1 MDVNGATNM
10 TYLPVAEGIDLANPN
25 SSLHLGWN
33 KNHLDYNVL
42 IDERA
47 YQIDLLYKQNN
58 WDQSRIQ
65 KEIRN
70 LQSEIKMDL
79 KKGELKCH

>member
-1 MDVNGATNM
+1 MEDKK
-10 TYLPVAEGIDLANPN
+10 GIQECRCRYRSRLQIC
-25 SSLHLGWN
+25 G
-33 KNHLDYNVL
+33 

>member
-1 MDVNGATNM
+1 M
-10 TYLPVAEGIDLANPN
+10 
-25 SSLHLGWN
+25 
-33 KNHLDYNVL
+33 L

>member
-1 MDVNGATNM
+1 M
-10 TYLPVAEGIDLANPN
+10 TYLPVAKGIDLVNPD

-33 KNHLDYNVL
+33 EIRMDYNVL

-47 YQIDLLYKQNN
+47 YQLDLLYKQNN

-70 LQSEIKMDL
+70 LQSEIKNDL
-79 KKGELKCH
+79 KKGKIKCH

>member
-1 MDVNGATNM
+1 MGWTECHRGCLQGKNIK
-10 TYLPVAEGIDLANPN
+10 GIILF
-25 SSLHLGWN
+25 HLGWN

-47 YQIDLLYKQNN
+47 YQLDLLYKQNN

-70 LQSEIKMDL
+70 LQSEIKKDL
-79 KKGELKCH
+79 KKEN